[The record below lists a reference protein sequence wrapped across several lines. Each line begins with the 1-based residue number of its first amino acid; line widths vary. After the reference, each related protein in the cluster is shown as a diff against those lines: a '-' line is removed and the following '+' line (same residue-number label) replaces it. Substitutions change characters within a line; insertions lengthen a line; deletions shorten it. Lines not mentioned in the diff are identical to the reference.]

1 MLVKQLLLVPL
12 LHPGAIVAPTPLL
25 SVVLAL
31 QAGKRDLQGGQFK
44 ANLLQQEEGSH
55 EARNRLV

>member
-1 MLVKQLLLVPL
+1 L